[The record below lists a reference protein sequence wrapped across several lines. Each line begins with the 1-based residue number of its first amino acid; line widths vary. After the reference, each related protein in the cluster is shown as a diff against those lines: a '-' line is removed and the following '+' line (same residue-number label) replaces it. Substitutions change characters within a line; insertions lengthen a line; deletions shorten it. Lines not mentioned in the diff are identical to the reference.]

1 MRLQI
6 SLYTWIIFGIKFM
19 FQDVIEVFNNVLDDS
34 NIEGWRS
41 LPSVSPLI
49 HIKVIIIGTHQNN
62 CMTL

>member
-6 SLYTWIIFGIKFM
+6 SLYTRIILGIKFM

-49 HIKVIIIGTHQNN
+49 HIKVIIIGIHQSN